1 MAEKVSK
8 SYTQPTPAGKEE
20 IGKIEVAPEVI
31 EVIAGI
37 ATTEVEGVASTR
49 GSLAS
54 GVAERFGKKVHSK
67 GIKSSMTEEGSLVV
81 DVYCTVK
88 YGYAIPKVAKDVQI
102 SIRQT
107 IANMTLIETNEV
119 NVHITGIQFEK
130 EEAVQN

>member
-1 MAEKVSK
+1 MAEKTSK
-8 SYTQPTPAGKEE
+8 SYTQPTPTGKEE
-20 IGKIEVAPEVI
+20 LGNIEVAPEVI

-67 GIKSSMTEEGSLVV
+67 GIKTSMTEEGSLVV
-81 DVYCTVK
+81 DVFCTVK
-88 YGYAIPKVAKDVQI
+88 YGYAIPKVAKEVQS
-102 SIRQT
+102 SIRQA
-107 IANMTLIETNEV
+107 ILNMTAIGTNEV

-130 EEAVQN
+130 EEAQA

>member
-1 MAEKVSK
+1 MAEKLSK
-8 SYTQPTPAGKEE
+8 SFTQPTPEGKEE

-88 YGYAIPKVAKDVQI
+88 YGYTIPKVAKDVQI
-102 SIRQT
+102 SIRQA

>member
-1 MAEKVSK
+1 MAEKLSK
-8 SYTQPTPAGKEE
+8 SYTQPTPEGKEE

-67 GIKSSMTEEGSLVV
+67 GIKSSITEEGSLVV
-81 DVYCTVK
+81 DVFCTVK
-88 YGYAIPKVAKDVQI
+88 YGYAIPKVAKDIQQ
-102 SIRQT
+102 SIRQA

-130 EEAVQN
+130 EEVVQN